1 MLLDDRIERGQGEKW
16 LENLLHRNAFPPI
29 IYLAR
34 GDDPALA
41 QRVVKRGA
49 IDCLAR
55 ERIDHRRMADVL
67 RQAIVQRRH
76 QLALLKTGP
85 EAERLSQFGSVTIRG
100 HRFVRE
106 LAIGGTSAVYLA
118 ESERAGEM
126 VVLKV
131 LRDSPTAGDEHTQFT
146 RFLQEYELISK
157 VRHPNVVRIFDL
169 GIADDHAYLAM
180 EYFPRGDLRSLIAS
194 GLDGSEALSY
204 LAQMAAA
211 LQVVHAVGV
220 LHRDLKPGNIMLR
233 ADGSVALIDFGL
245 AKHVRVDAEITAT
258 GEIFGTPVL
267 HEPGAGARPVVRRA
281 QRSVQPRRDLLRDA
295 DAPEAVPRPVAD
307 GRHLHARERAD
318 PAAAGRAA
326 EISAAAQQ
334 AAGERSHPSA
344 RFGERAAGEDRGA
357 ALNDVL
363 VAPTPQRWFEVAC
376 ERWRELLVDHA
387 NCEKKAASTALSL
400 IFAYADDLQLTDR
413 LSRLAREELRHF
425 EQVQKM
431 MQELGVPFV
440 RQKPARYAD
449 GLRAATRR
457 SDPGRLIDLLLCGAL
472 IEARS
477 YERFVGLAPRLQA
490 PLGEFYG
497 GLAASEARHYTVY
510 VRLAEHRAG
519 EQDWRARLKHLA
531 EIEAELATS
540 PDPQLRFHSGR
551 CRMNTDSER
560 RRGVGTVQRGER
572 RTPSTA

>member
-1 MLLDDRIERGQGEKW
+1 MHAPLQSGRFHSGFNAIGYDVVLLDDRVERGQGEKW
-16 LENLLHRNAFPPI
+16 LDNLLHRNTFPPI
-29 IYLAR
+29 LYLAR

-67 RQAIVQRRH
+67 RKAMVQRRH

-194 GLDGSEALSY
+194 GLDGGEALSY

-245 AKHVRVDAEITAT
+245 AKHVRADAEITAT
-258 GEIFGTPVL
+258 GEIFGTPYYM
-267 HEPGAGARPVVRRA
+267 
-281 QRSVQPRRDLLRDA
+281 S
-295 DAPEAVPRPVAD
+295 PEQGHGQSLD
-307 GRHLHARERAD
+307 
-318 PAAAGRAA
+318 
-326 EISAAAQQ
+326 
-334 AAGERSHPSA
+334 ERS
-344 RFGERAAGEDRGA
+344 
-357 ALNDVL
+357 
-363 VAPTPQRWFEVAC
+363 
-376 ERWRELLVDHA
+376 
-387 NCEKKAASTALSL
+387 
-400 IFAYADDLQLTDR
+400 DLY
-413 LSRLAREELRHF
+413 S
-425 EQVQKM
+425 
-431 MQELGVPFV
+431 LGVIFYEMLM
-440 RQKPARYAD
+440 RQKPY
-449 GLRAATRR
+449 
-457 SDPGRLIDLLLCGAL
+457 
-472 IEARS
+472 
-477 YERFVGLAPRLQA
+477 LAQSPMGVIYMHAQA
-490 PLGEFYG
+490 PIPLLPQELRKYQHLLNKL
-497 GLAASEARHYTVY
+497 LAKDPIH
-510 VRLAEHRAG
+510 RLASAS
-519 EQDWRARLKHLA
+519 ALLA
-531 EIEAELATS
+531 KIEEL
-540 PDPQLRFHSGR
+540 H
-551 CRMNTDSER
+551 
-560 RRGVGTVQRGER
+560 
-572 RTPSTA
+572 